1 MSTIP
6 NRQRVKDFITNF
18 ERDKEIIEIRAKKYF
33 QETRER
39 NKRQQ
44 NNINQLME
52 KIKKE
57 IEEKEKKRK

>member
-6 NRQRVKDFITNF
+6 NKQRVKDFITNF

-44 NNINQLME
+44 NNINQLLW
-52 KIKKE
+52 KK
-57 IEEKEKKRK
+57 